1 MNNIQQINKDES
13 SVRRKLLGLIYMSYV
28 ENTLQT
34 KCGIRDRWQMWYD
47 ESDV

>member
-13 SVRRKLLGLIYMSYV
+13 FVRRKLLGLFNMSHI

-34 KCGIRDRWQMWYD
+34 KCGIRD
-47 ESDV
+47 